1 MITFERVTEENLYIA
16 KEMMDSN
23 SSYFDNEYGI
33 SKNRE
38 EVLKLLTS
46 NQGDYLIKA
55 EDTYIGLTAFME
67 HKEEQLVTINLMIIH
82 ADYQGFGYGTTAYY
96 ELEDLFIK
104 RGFKKTTLNVRSDNN
119 RIKLFWERNGYTASE
134 QDTSNEKDRVHYE
147 KHLV

>member
-23 SSYFDNEYGI
+23 SSYFDKEYGI
-33 SKNRE
+33 SQNRE
-38 EVLKLLTS
+38 EILESLSL
-46 NQGDYLIKA
+46 NQGNYLIKA
-55 EDTYIGLTAFME
+55 DDTYIGLTAFRE

-104 RGFKKTTLNVRSDNN
+104 RGFKKITLNVRSDDS
-119 RIKLFWERNGYTASE
+119 RIKLFWERNGHTASE
-134 QDTSNEKDRVHYE
+134 QDTSNGKDRVHYE
-147 KHLV
+147 KYLV